1 MQETNVKCD
10 FCRKP
15 VPEGESSIEVRIDDK
30 MHDLCK
36 SCAEKLTKLLR
47 GTGRPVEEKQPLQT
61 GQLPVDWQKL
71 LDGQQGGIIT
81 TPAIGIT
88 PTISPY
94 NPPFSP
100 NTQPW
105 SEPSNTIWVSNTTSN
120 TQDAPQSANYMGY
133 VVLDGGI
140 ESIAQ
145 VNSGLS
151 KANPDPQAMLLE
163 SIFSAS
169 PNLFVGAT
177 PGV

>member
-36 SCAEKLTKLLR
+36 SCSEKLTKLLR

-71 LDGQQGGIIT
+71 LGGQQIDILPPTTVPAVPYTAPYIPYGGQ
-81 TPAIGIT
+81 PL
-88 PTISPY
+88 
-94 NPPFSP
+94 
-100 NTQPW
+100 QPW
-105 SEPSNTIWVSNTTSN
+105 NEPNGTVWVSNTSSN

-133 VVLDGGI
+133 VVMDGGI

-151 KANPDPQAMLLE
+151 KAGPDPQAMLLD
-163 SIFSAS
+163 SIFNVS